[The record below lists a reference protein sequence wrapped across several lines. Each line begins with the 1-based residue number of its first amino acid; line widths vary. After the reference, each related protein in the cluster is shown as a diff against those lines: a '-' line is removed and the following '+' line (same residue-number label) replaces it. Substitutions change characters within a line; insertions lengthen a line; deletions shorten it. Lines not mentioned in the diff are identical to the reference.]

1 MINYIVIYISKQT
14 VDKVSKC
21 QCFCGSL

>member
-14 VDKVSKC
+14 VDKVRKK
-21 QCFCGSL
+21 QLHAIM